1 VTLEGKDD
9 VPYWDLLKRLKVFTP
24 DVLILYSQGFI
35 PDDPAIRNQLGES
48 ELVCGTHPAF
58 IPTSVSG
65 EEREAAQ
72 EYLKFLV
79 SHCEST
85 TGGQP
90 AIAQQE
96 QQTEQDDP
104 HRPICTT
111 PRCEKTKSFLKSHYC
126 GESPFGNGPG
136 DGCAIRVEKKRVP
149 STKLTVSYI
158 CTWNDTDGTSKCEQR
173 GLPSP
178 EDRSILI
185 REMRRVGLPA
195 QGEKEVHF
203 TVLKSSLGWSLM
215 AANYGLTSG
224 TDLIVVLTDWKMNAN
239 PLIRIRYGEIEPT

>member
-1 VTLEGKDD
+1 MQRTHIFIVALILAGLGTSCKESPPAAPVVVHVLRDPYFAADFTRANIQFARTSPSVHSGRSVTLEGKDD

-90 AIAQQE
+90 AIAQKE
-96 QQTEQDDP
+96 KKTEQDDP

-178 EDRSILI
+178 EDR
-185 REMRRVGLPA
+185 
-195 QGEKEVHF
+195 
-203 TVLKSSLGWSLM
+203 
-215 AANYGLTSG
+215 
-224 TDLIVVLTDWKMNAN
+224 
-239 PLIRIRYGEIEPT
+239 